1 MQQKGPNPLN
11 NKLNRLKA
19 VYWVYIAI
27 AGGYLI
33 YGYLTGSGLYALL
46 IDQQLKWFGKA
57 RVELAVFVPFIVLL
71 LPVLPLATYIR
82 KREMLGRLD
91 DPRAAGAMAAGFR
104 GPALGPEKASYWI
117 RVGAFALAPFLISVV
132 AYVYVT
138 AVDANV
144 QKQPIYSM
152 DLAASS
158 DLPAGNPKFI
168 EISGVLQ
175 QDSDYNLT
183 EDSSGMKTRN
193 RYAPLTDAKW
203 TPDQP
208 VKYFL
213 HLKSQGGQGISIGHL
228 DEKTGRFDVMPPRGP
243 YNNTFGGQLSENGL
257 PDYVKSAFERRGM
270 KITDRYYVLDWKGDL
285 AAGMASKYNSQMYY
299 MIPVVGAFFSMV
311 VLAGGGIA
319 FLNRKR
325 QRARAGFDYYEK

>member
-1 MQQKGPNPLN
+1 VSNKV
-11 NKLNRLKA
+11 NKLKA
-19 VYWVYIAI
+19 IFWVYLAI
-27 AGGYLI
+27 ISAYLI
-33 YGYLTGSGLYALL
+33 YGYITGSGLYALV

-57 RVELAVFVPFIVLL
+57 RTDIAFFVPFIVLL
-71 LPVLPLATYIR
+71 VPVLPLASYIR
-82 KREMLGRLD
+82 KKEMLERLD
-91 DPRAAGAMAAGFR
+91 DPRAAAAIAARVR
-104 GPALGPEKASYWI
+104 GPVLGPEKGSYWI
-117 RVGAFALAPFLISVV
+117 WIGVSALAPFLISAI
-132 AYVYVT
+132 AYVYLT
-138 AVDANV
+138 AVDASD

-183 EDSSGMKTRN
+183 EDSSGMKARN

-213 HLKSQGGQGISIGHL
+213 HLKSQGDQGISIGHM
-228 DEKTGRFDVMPPRGP
+228 DKKTGRFDVMPPRGP
-243 YNNTFGGQLSENGL
+243 YNSTFGGQLSENGL

-285 AAGMASKYNSQMYY
+285 AAGISSKYSSQMYY
-299 MIPVVGAFFSMV
+299 LIPVLGAFFSMV

-325 QRARAGFDYYEK
+325 QRARTGFDYYEK